1 MATVKRTI
9 IIKSTDNLGN
19 ETQKAMAHANPN
31 ATAANIDTFAR
42 AINGLTKNTYGD
54 TLIQDVSSVNEILAE

>member
-1 MATVKRTI
+1 MATVNRTI
-9 IIKSTDNLGN
+9 IVKSTDNFGN
-19 ETQKAMAHANPN
+19 ETQKAMSHANPN

-42 AINGLTKNTYGD
+42 AITGLTKNTYGD